1 MKRLKEFFDE
11 YCFLLILNCVAIFL
25 SGFSIC
31 CNIDSISLENYNII
45 IGFIGALA
53 TFVVISNYVQV
64 VKIEEK
70 FVSEVEKLKN
80 ENETNLE
87 KINNSIEELKKYTFE
102 ASYIAAINNDYISQS
117 EKDEEKESQESEISK
132 DILKIIG
139 NKTMT
144 IESLANQVMTKNK
157 DENYDT
163 KVVSNR
169 RVYIVVK
176 KLINNNTLKIVG
188 NFDATSFESYIV
200 KLNNTIK

>member
-1 MKRLKEFFDE
+1 MRNILKIIG
-11 YCFLLILNCVAIFL
+11 LVFL
-25 SGFSIC
+25 SIIVTFLTAGAIMFVQ
-31 CNIDSISLENYNII
+31 NKFGLYIDIDGTILTFVGI
-45 IGFIGALA
+45 LA
-53 TFVVISNYVQV
+53 TFIVVGNYLQV

-102 ASYIAAINNDYISQS
+102 ASYIAAINNDYISKS
-117 EKDEEKESQESEISK
+117 EKEEDNEIQESEISK
-132 DILKIIG
+132 NILEIIG
-139 NKTMT
+139 DKSMT

-157 DENYDT
+157 NENYDT

-176 KLINNNTLKIVG
+176 KLINNKTLKIVG